1 MTSITVDVFC
11 PFYGDFS
18 SATAMPKSLL
28 EQLPEIVATGRKTAE
43 RILESIESR
52 QRVTLQTREVVLPAR
67 DTAAQDWITQQARA
81 AQHEVFAPGQASL
94 LDQPQPML
102 EAVTSTAAE
111 ATPWTNRLI
120 YGDNL
125 LAMAALLAG
134 DEHTPSLR
142 GKVDLIYIDPPF
154 DSKADYRTKV
164 TLPGVELEQKPTVI
178 EQFAYSDTWSDGT
191 ASYLAMITPRLI
203 LMRELLADN
212 GSIYVHLDWHVG
224 HYVKLVL
231 DEVFGKENFG
241 NEIVWQRSSAHNDS
255 KRATSYGTIHD
266 VLFWVRKSS
275 SYIWN
280 TQFSAYSD
288 DYVEKAYNKQ
298 DAIGRRFKTSDLTA
312 NNPGYHYAWNGVF
325 PSSGRYWAYSF
336 DRMAELDS
344 QEKIYHSS
352 SGMPYLKNFEEEMN
366 GVLLQDIWTD
376 ISIAPAKERV
386 GYATQKPEKLLERI
400 LKGHTKPSSIV
411 ADFNGGSGTTAA
423 VAEKLGRRWI
433 TTELGKPACMIM
445 RKRLIDQDAR
455 PFLYQAIGDYQVE
468 AAKATLGRDF
478 RIGDLSQIVLSLYG
492 ALPLPVD
499 VNPQR
504 NLGQIAGVAFNAGRG
519 SKTLVLADS
528 PNKLTGMATLKK
540 AIAQRDN
547 LLGGWDR
554 VVVLGWNFEP
564 SIGETITALNDARLE
579 VLVIPPDL
587 MDRLKKKGG
596 IDKLRG
602 QVRFSSLQ
610 YLTIHPVERQSSGA
624 QETLAVKLKN
634 YVLLSPEAI
643 NLDDANRAKLQ
654 AVANAEPLALIE
666 YWAVD
671 PDYDGRVFRSVWQ
684 DYRGNTANDADAL
697 RVVTQAAVTVPV
709 KNGPRRV
716 CVRVVDVFGFEAE
729 VVTTVEA
736 AHP

>member
-1 MTSITVDVFC
+1 
-11 PFYGDFS
+11 
-18 SATAMPKSLL
+18 MPKSLL